1 MNLLHETTI
10 TSELPCSVWPKT
22 MGLEEDVERKEAP
35 FRGPNG
41 VNRVEGFAPI
51 REYAAIGD
59 GRTVAL
65 VARDGAIDWLCLP
78 NLDSPSVF
86 AAILDTSEGGRFVLE
101 PEIPYES
108 TRRYVPGTNVL
119 ETTFATAVG
128 TVRVTDALTLPL
140 AGLAPHRELVRRMEG
155 LSGRVPMR
163 WSVEARF
170 GYGMASAKVKRRG
183 SVPVATFG
191 RDAIGVVSWG
201 AGEVMTGDRSVNSA
215 FPLDAGAVAHL
226 VLSVAHDEPLVF
238 PSRDEVDQRLELTVR
253 DWQRW
258 SETRRYEGRW
268 QDAVIR
274 SALALKLL
282 VYAPSG
288 AIAAAPTVSLP
299 ETIGGERNWDY
310 RFSWPRDAAFTLE
323 ALLGLGCAPEAH
335 AFFSWLLHATQLTH
349 PRIQALYRLD
359 GSTRTAEK
367 QLALTGY
374 RGSRPVRIGNA
385 AVTQTQLDV
394 YGEVVSAAATLAD
407 YEGTLDRDH
416 ARRIAGLADFVC
428 SCWTE
433 PDAGIWETRS
443 EPRHFTQSKMM
454 CAIALQRAR
463 DLATRGLLPAR
474 HADRWRTEEE
484 RIRRFIEER
493 CYSPEKHTY
502 VRSVGEDYPDAAL
515 LLGILAGYEGPCTP
529 RFMGTVD
536 AIARELKQGVAVRR
550 YVGDDGLSGEE
561 GGFLPCSFWLV
572 DAYARQGRLEE
583 ALTLMDELI
592 RMANDVG
599 LYSEEITP
607 DGATFL
613 GNFPQGLTHLALIN
627 AAMTIARSEEGE

>member
-1 MNLLHETTI
+1 
-10 TSELPCSVWPKT
+10 
-22 MGLEEDVERKEAP
+22 VERREAR

-65 VARDGAIDWLCLP
+65 VAGDGAIDWLCLP
-78 NLDSPSVF
+78 NPDSPSVF
-86 AAILDTSEGGRFVLE
+86 AAILDASEGGHFVLE
-101 PEIPYES
+101 PEIPYEA

-119 ETTFATAVG
+119 QTTFATAAG
-128 TVRVTDALTLPL
+128 TLRVTDAMTLPL
-140 AGLAPHRELVRRMEG
+140 TGLAPHRELVRRMEG
-155 LSGRVPMR
+155 LSGQVPVR
-163 WSVEARF
+163 WAVEPRF
-170 GYGMASAKVKRRG
+170 DYGRNPVKVGRRG
-183 SVPVATFG
+183 AVPVASFG
-191 RDAIGVVSWG
+191 RDAIGIASWG
-201 AGEVMTGDRSVNSA
+201 AGEATTGDRSIKA
-215 FPLDAGAVAHL
+215 ALLLGAGAVAHI
-226 VLSVAHDEPLVF
+226 VLSAAHKEPLLF
-238 PSRDEVDQRLELTVR
+238 PSRDEVDRRLDATVH
-253 DWQRW
+253 DWRRW

-268 QDAVIR
+268 QEAVIR

-288 AIAAAPTVSLP
+288 AIAAAPTASLP

-335 AFFSWLLHATQLTH
+335 AFFSWLLHATQLTR
-349 PRIQALYRLD
+349 PRVQALYRLD
-359 GSTRTAEK
+359 GSARTAEK

-374 RGSRPVRIGNA
+374 RASRPVRIGNA

-394 YGEVVSAAATLAD
+394 YGEVVGAAATLAA

-416 ARRIAGLADFVC
+416 ARRIAGMADFVC

-454 CAIALQRAR
+454 CAIALQRAW
-463 DLATRGLLPAR
+463 DLANRGLVPAR
-474 HADRWRTEEE
+474 HADRWRSEEE
-484 RIRRFIEER
+484 KIRRFIEER
-493 CYSPEKHTY
+493 CYSEEKRTY
-502 VRSVGEDYPDAAL
+502 VRSVGEESPDAGL
-515 LLGILAGYEGPCTP
+515 LLGILARYDDPCTP
-529 RFMGTVD
+529 RFVGTVD

-550 YVGDDGLSGEE
+550 YVGDDGLSGDE

-583 ALTLMDELI
+583 ALPLMDELL
-592 RMANDVG
+592 RVANDVG

-607 DGATFL
+607 DGGEFL

-627 AAMTIARSEEGE
+627 AAMTVARKEAGE